1 MKLKL
6 ATKINVLV
14 LSIILVFAAVI
25 GVVVNDQIT
34 KGIKAFATEK
44 ARADLALAHRYIDE
58 RFPGDWK
65 ATDGE
70 LYKGT
75 TLMNDNFDLV
85 DAIGEDTG
93 DTVTIFSGDTRI
105 ATNVLI
111 DGERAVGT
119 QASEE
124 VIETVITNG
133 ELYLGEAN
141 VVGNQY
147 QTAYMPLTD
156 ASGQVIGMLYVGAS
170 QEFITETVANALTFI
185 FIALLLVAVVAS
197 LAVYWFTRKMKKRL
211 TVVTAALEAAG
222 NGDFTT
228 AIKDTNGDELS
239 VLAES
244 YNRMAE
250 KLQDTLHRMIDSA
263 NQVASSSEQLT
274 ASAEQTSQAT
284 ETITEAIQQVAEGS
298 EKASASV
305 EDASQSLETMAMSV
319 HAISENANDISD
331 ISSQAIGKAK
341 DGEVLVQQTVKQIQ
355 AINHSV
361 EESGEVIKSLDTRS
375 KEIGNITGVIASIS
389 EQTNLLALN
398 AAIEAARAGEHGK
411 GFTVVAEE
419 VRKLAEQSQ
428 HSSAQIANLIAE
440 IQEDMKRSNHS
451 FDQVADDVEDGLR
464 VIKETETNFQ
474 EILTFMEKLTD
485 KIKQL
490 VTATEDISTSTGEVA
505 VSIGGVAQVSADT
518 SSQTQNVAASTEEQL
533 ASMEEIASSAQALS
547 QLAEEL
553 QQLMSQFKV

>member
-1 MKLKL
+1 
-6 ATKINVLV
+6 
-14 LSIILVFAAVI
+14 
-25 GVVVNDQIT
+25 
-34 KGIKAFATEK
+34 
-44 ARADLALAHRYIDE
+44 
-58 RFPGDWK
+58 
-65 ATDGE
+65 
-70 LYKGT
+70 
-75 TLMNDNFDLV
+75 
-85 DAIGEDTG
+85 
-93 DTVTIFSGDTRI
+93 
-105 ATNVLI
+105 
-111 DGERAVGT
+111 
-119 QASEE
+119 
-124 VIETVITNG
+124 
-133 ELYLGEAN
+133 
-141 VVGNQY
+141 
-147 QTAYMPLTD
+147 
-156 ASGQVIGMLYVGAS
+156 
-170 QEFITETVANALTFI
+170 
-185 FIALLLVAVVAS
+185 
-197 LAVYWFTRKMKKRL
+197 
-211 TVVTAALEAAG
+211 
-222 NGDFTT
+222 
-228 AIKDTNGDELS
+228 
-239 VLAES
+239 
-244 YNRMAE
+244 
-250 KLQDTLHRMIDSA
+250 
-263 NQVASSSEQLT
+263 
-274 ASAEQTSQAT
+274 
-284 ETITEAIQQVAEGS
+284 
-298 EKASASV
+298 
-305 EDASQSLETMAMSV
+305 MAMSV
-319 HAISENANDISD
+319 HAISENANGISD

-355 AINHSV
+355 AINRSV

-375 KEIGNITGVIASIS
+375 KEIGNITSVIASIS

-451 FDQVADDVEDGLR
+451 FDQVADDVEGGLR

-505 VSIGGVAQVSADT
+505 VSIAGVAQVSADT